1 VARIGL
7 VLGAGGSVGHA
18 YHAGVLAAIEE
29 ATGWQPNAAEVI
41 VGTSAGS
48 IVAAL
53 LRAGLSAADLANSSL
68 RRPLSAAGSSL
79 MARVGRR
86 ARLDSP
92 GPQHADLGRGPASP
106 SLLLRPWGV
115 RLGAL
120 AAALLPSGT
129 VSTEAVAAGVR
140 AIYGKGWAERPT
152 WICALRLDDG
162 RLVAFG
168 RKGAPPAAM
177 AEAVAASCAI
187 PAYFQPVVI
196 GGRRYVDGGSHS
208 VTNADLLAG
217 AGLDLVVVSCPM
229 GATRDAFA
237 MGIDL
242 PVRAGVRA
250 RLAREVDK
258 VRRAGTPVLTLQPT
272 REVRAAMG
280 NNPMDPRP
288 SSAVTRAAHDSTLR
302 RLEDEDVL
310 ERLAALAI

>member
-1 VARIGL
+1 MARVGL

-18 YHAGVLAAIEE
+18 YHAGVLAAIAES
-29 ATGWQPNAAEVI
+29 TGWSPNSADLI

-48 IVAAL
+48 VVAAL
-53 LRAGLSAADLANSSL
+53 LRAGLSAADLANTSL
-68 RRPLSAAGSSL
+68 RRPLSAAGAAL
-79 MARVGRR
+79 IARTGPR
-86 ARLDSP
+86 ARLATP
-92 GPQHADLGRGPASP
+92 GPQHADVGRGPASA

-129 VSTEAVAAGVR
+129 VSTEAVSAGVR
-140 AIYGKGWAERPT
+140 AIYGTAWPDRPT
-152 WICALRLDDG
+152 WICAVRLDDG
-162 RLVAFG
+162 QLVAFG

-177 AEAVAASCAI
+177 ADAVAASCAI

-229 GATRDAFA
+229 GATRDAVA

-242 PVRAGVRA
+242 PLRASIRA
-250 RLAREVDK
+250 RLAGEVDK

-280 NNPMDPRP
+280 SNPMDPRRG
-288 SSAVTRAAHDSTLR
+288 SAVTSTAY
-302 RLEDEDVL
+302 ESTL
-310 ERLAALAI
+310 ERLKDDDVRARIAALA

>member
-1 VARIGL
+1 MSRIGL
-7 VLGAGGSVGHA
+7 VLGAGGAVGHA

-29 ATGWQPNAAEVI
+29 STGWQPDSAEVI

-48 IVAAL
+48 VVAAL
-53 LRAGLSAADLANSSL
+53 LRAGLSAGDLANTSL
-68 RRPLSAAGSSL
+68 RRPLSPAGAAL
-79 MARVGRR
+79 MARTGPRT
-86 ARLDSP
+86 RLATP
-92 GPQHADLGRGPASP
+92 GPQHADVGRGPASA
-106 SLLLRPWGV
+106 SLLLHPWGV

-120 AAALLPSGT
+120 AAAILPAGT

-140 AIYGKGWAERPT
+140 AIYGTGWTVRPT

-168 RKGAPPAAM
+168 RRGAPPAAM

-187 PAYFQPVVI
+187 PAYFQPVLI
-196 GGRRYVDGGSHS
+196 GGARYVDGGSHS

-217 AGLDLVVVSCPM
+217 AGLDLVIVCCPM
-229 GATRDAFA
+229 GGTRDAIG

-242 PVRAGVRA
+242 PVRVGIRA

-258 VRRAGTPVLTLQPT
+258 LRKAGTPVLTLQPT

-280 NNPMDPRP
+280 NNPMDPRR
-288 SSAVTRAAHDSTLR
+288 SSAVTRTANESTLR
-302 RLEDEDVL
+302 RLKEDDVR
-310 ERLAALAI
+310 ERIAQLA